1 MTMTFTQSAEK
12 RFSIKWFCDSFSW
25 HVREFHRWMNGQMTE
40 QEAEAV
46 EIYYGDDDP
55 TEKGFYGLICIAGDD
70 GFGCDVWGDT
80 AFWNGKEWD
89 RNWYPNS
96 NRSEKPFP
104 DIDMAQLWADRMA
117 W

>member
-1 MTMTFTQSAEK
+1 MTLTFTQSAEK

-46 EIYYGDDDP
+46 EVYYGDDNP
-55 TEKGFYGLICIAGDD
+55 TVKGFYGLICIAGDD
-70 GFGCDVWGDT
+70 GFGCDVWAD
-80 AFWNGKEWD
+80 AAYWNGERWD
-89 RNWYPNS
+89 SVYPNFD
-96 NRSEKPFP
+96 RSEKPFG
-104 DIDMAQLWADRMA
+104 DFDDALHWASERA